1 MTPSVPLSD
10 RLREVVPTS
19 HLQDASLLAELA
31 RRWTERQRFWHG
43 PRHLL
48 AMLEEIIATTTAGD
62 DRDTLLLAAAY
73 HDAIYD
79 PTASDNEEA
88 SAQLLER
95 QARDASSPIITRAAA
110 LIRASAWQTEPT
122 DDLTARFFALD
133 TRQLADDCPLGE
145 RLAYE
150 HAIFRE
156 FQFTPWATY
165 QAKRREFLESWAT
178 RFPEHRTGVAQCLEL
193 LTALQPR
200 VAIYP
205 GSFNPFHLGHLSILR
220 QAESAFDKVIVS
232 LGVNRQK
239 AGSVK
244 SLRQRQEE
252 LQRRLRF
259 HEVAAVPGLITRYI
273 DELPFNV
280 TIVRGIRD
288 GTDLE
293 AELRYA
299 RFLNELRP
307 GTQVIWISCEP
318 HLQHLSSNSICE
330 LESIEP
336 HAGTRYIPNT
346 AQIYD
351 IVPR

>member
-1 MTPSVPLSD
+1 MTSSVPLSE
-10 RLREVVPTS
+10 RLREVIPV
-19 HLQDASLLAELA
+19 HYLRDASLLNDVAG
-31 RRWTERQRFWHG
+31 RWSERHRAWHG
-43 PRHLL
+43 SRHLL
-48 AMLEEIIATTTAGD
+48 PMLEEILITSSGE
-62 DRDTLLLAAAY
+62 DRDILLLAALY

-79 PTASDNEEA
+79 PRASDNEEA
-88 SAQLLER
+88 SARLLE
-95 QARDASSPIITRAAA
+95 AHAKDPSSPVISRALAI
-110 LIRASAWQTEPT
+110 IRASAWSSQPE
-122 DDLTARFFALD
+122 DALTQHFFDLD

-150 HAIFRE
+150 QAIFRE
-156 FQFTPWATY
+156 YQFTPWATY
-165 QAKRREFLESWAT
+165 LVKRREFLDGWAA
-178 RFPEHRTGVAQCLEL
+178 RFPQHRRGVDQCIEL
-193 LTALQPR
+193 LSALQPR

-346 AQIYD
+346 GQIYG
-351 IVPR
+351 ISPS

>member
-1 MTPSVPLSD
+1 MSSLVPLSK
-10 RLREVVPTS
+10 RLREVIPHS
-19 HLQDASLLAELA
+19 YLKDATLLDDVAA
-31 RRWTERQRFWHG
+31 HWSERHRAWHG

-48 AMLEEIIATTTAGD
+48 PMLEEILVSSSGD
-62 DRDTLLLAAAY
+62 ERDTLLLAALY

-79 PTASDNEEA
+79 PRASNNEEA
-88 SAQLLER
+88 SARLL
-95 QARDASSPIITRAAA
+95 QGHVRDARAPVVTRA
-110 LIRASAWQTEPT
+110 LSIIRDSTWATLPEDS
-122 DDLTARFFALD
+122 LTQRFFELD

-150 HAIFRE
+150 QAIFRE
-156 FQFTPWATY
+156 YQFTPWPTY
-165 QAKRREFLESWAT
+165 RTKRQEFLESWVA
-178 RFPEHRTGVAQCLEL
+178 RFPQHRRGVAQCIEL
-193 LTALQPR
+193 LSALRPR

-252 LQRRLRF
+252 LQRRLCF

-273 DELPFNV
+273 EDLPFSV
-280 TIVRGIRD
+280 TVVRGVRD

-346 AQIYD
+346 SQIYG
-351 IVPR
+351 IVQS

>member
-1 MTPSVPLSD
+1 MTTSVPLSD

-19 HLQDASLLAELA
+19 YLHDASLISELA
-31 RRWTERQRFWHG
+31 RCWTERQRSWHG
-43 PRHLL
+43 PRHLI
-48 AMLEEIIATTTAGD
+48 AMLEEILVTTGGEE
-62 DRDTLLLAAAY
+62 RDTLMLAALY
-73 HDAIYD
+73 HDAVYD
-79 PTASDNEEA
+79 PRATDNEEA

-95 QARDASSPIITRAAA
+95 HVRDVSSPVVARAAA
-110 LIRASAWQTEPT
+110 IIRASAWVVAPADE
-122 DDLTARFFALD
+122 LTARFFALD
-133 TRQLADDCPLGE
+133 TRQLSDDCPLGE

-150 HAIFRE
+150 NAVFRE

-165 QAKRREFLESWAT
+165 QAKRREFLEGWAT
-178 RFPEHRTGVAQCLEL
+178 RFSQHRKGVDQCIEL
-193 LTALQPR
+193 LAALQPR

-307 GTQVIWISCEP
+307 GTQVVWISCEP

-346 AQIYD
+346 EQIYN
-351 IVPR
+351 IVPRG